1 MQTWQLLS
9 GSDAFHS
16 APSRCDRIRQLT
28 LDRSLI
34 SSSPELLI
42 YSHSC
47 VLKCCRLKHDLS
59 SHQMAALSLAPNTYS
74 MNDLPDEVLLQILS
88 YLAVDDL
95 LQCSR
100 TSHLLRCLAAD
111 PVLHHNR
118 LLCASANLQLA
129 LSRRRT
135 KASISPPRAW
145 IMLSK
150 TNVMSRS
157 ICRSL
162 IRIRLCHSLERRPS
176 TNDLVARA
184 IIPAYLPHVSPLIVQ
199 SQQAIHKNRLKDGLC
214 RKLERRP
221 SVHSLVS
228 MNILP
233 EECVKISAGLVAT
246 RRRVI
251 KESLK
256 DGLRAWVETRGLK
269 AQHRRALELDD
280 TERQTVKALV
290 RRLTARKLAEELET
304 QSDAISMEKKRAQAR
319 WGQALEQQRLKD
331 QRRAFSQ
338 GTCTHPT
345 RAHVSGLKR
354 FWEGVIRATSA

>member
-1 MQTWQLLS
+1 
-9 GSDAFHS
+9 
-16 APSRCDRIRQLT
+16 
-28 LDRSLI
+28 
-34 SSSPELLI
+34 
-42 YSHSC
+42 
-47 VLKCCRLKHDLS
+47 
-59 SHQMAALSLAPNTYS
+59 MAAMAPAANTYS
-74 MNDLPDEVLLQILS
+74 MTDLPDEVLLHILA

-100 TSHLLRCLAAD
+100 TCYLLRYLSAD
-111 PVLHHNR
+111 PVLHHSR
-118 LLCASANLQLA
+118 LLWASANLQLA

-135 KASISPPRAW
+135 KASISPPCAW
-145 IMLSK
+145 ILLSK
-150 TNVMSRS
+150 TNVLSRS
-157 ICRSL
+157 ISKSL

-176 TNDLVARA
+176 TKDLVARA
-184 IIPAYLPHVSPLIVQ
+184 ILPAYLPHVSPLIVQ
-199 SQQAIHKNRLKDGLC
+199 SQQAIHKHRLKDGLC

-221 SVHSLVS
+221 SLNSLVS

-233 EECVKISAGLVAT
+233 EECIKISPGLVDA

-269 AQHRRALELDD
+269 AQQRRALELDD
-280 TERQTVKALV
+280 TERKTVKALV

-304 QSDAISMEKKRAQAR
+304 QADANSMEKKRAQAR
-319 WGQALEQQRLKD
+319 WGQALEKQRLRD